1 MDAYHIDL
9 LLGERGVAAKGLFE
23 EAGITF
29 PLLAVAAEGSTE
41 KEKLDEIGSPAIFA
55 KIQNTIPPVG
65 ELDVVIVVPSLLAAL
80 DRSNPITQAV
90 VAHELGHAFHRHLA
104 AGFAWQ
110 ITEGG
115 VKVFDN
121 LSAEKEADAFA
132 KRLGLGQ
139 EMHKFL
145 TKTCGMLREY
155 KDLPIPEKE
164 KILYAMEERIK
175 ALES

>member
-9 LLGERGVAAKGLFE
+9 LLGERGRAAKGLFE

-29 PLLAVAAEGSTE
+29 PLLAVAAEGSAD
-41 KEKLDEIGSPAIFA
+41 KSKLDEIGSPAIFA
-55 KIQNTIPPVG
+55 KVRNTVPPVV
-65 ELDVVIVVPSLLAAL
+65 EMDVVIVVPSLLDAL

-90 VAHELGHAFHRHLA
+90 VAHELGHAFHRHLD
-104 AGFAWQ
+104 AGFACQ
-110 ITEGG
+110 ITKGG
-115 VKVFDN
+115 MEVFDD

-139 EMHKFL
+139 ELHEFL
-145 TKTCGMLREY
+145 TKASGMLREY
-155 KDLPIPEKE
+155 KELKPTEKE
-164 KILYAMEERIK
+164 KILYALEERIK